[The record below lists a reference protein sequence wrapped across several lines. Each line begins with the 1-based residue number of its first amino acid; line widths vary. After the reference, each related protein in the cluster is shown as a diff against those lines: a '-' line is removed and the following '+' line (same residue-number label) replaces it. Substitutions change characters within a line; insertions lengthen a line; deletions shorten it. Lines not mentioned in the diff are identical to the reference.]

1 VASTKQKKT
10 NKALSAG
17 ENFAHP
23 LSQLI
28 GAPLLALIQAESQA
42 AQATAEFIENIGF
55 ERASSDDTNNADDQE
70 NNNSLGQLKMA
81 TFSNQ
86 MKGQNG
92 ELKEMK
98 VQVPLLSLIPIPALQ
113 IKDAELEFY
122 VKILDFRKEESL
134 SKMQKSFSTR
144 KSIEHND
151 DQDQDA
157 EKPMLNER
165 IQLRAA
171 MGRGP
176 STHQSS
182 MESQVRIKI
191 NMTQADIPSGLSKL
205 FHIMEQS
212 IAVTE
217 QGKKDE

>member
-1 VASTKQKKT
+1 VATPTYKKI

-23 LSQLI
+23 LYQLI
-28 GAPLLALIQAESQA
+28 GAPLLALVQAERQA

-55 ERASSDDTNNADDQE
+55 ERAPTVASENASEAEKGD
-70 NNNSLGQLKMA
+70 SLGKLKMA
-81 TFSNQ
+81 TFTNQ
-86 MKGQNG
+86 MKGPNG

-98 VQVPLLSLIPIPALQ
+98 VQVPLLSLLPIPALQ

-122 VKILDFRKEESL
+122 VKILDFSKEQSL
-134 SKMQKSFSTR
+134 GKMQESFSKDT
-144 KSIEHND
+144 IVNPDND
-151 DQDQDA
+151 SDA
-157 EKPMLNER
+157 VKPAPNER

-176 STHQSS
+176 TTNQSS

-191 NMTQADIPSGLSKL
+191 NMTQADVPAGLSKL

-212 IAVTE
+212 IAVIE
-217 QGKKDE
+217 QGKEDE